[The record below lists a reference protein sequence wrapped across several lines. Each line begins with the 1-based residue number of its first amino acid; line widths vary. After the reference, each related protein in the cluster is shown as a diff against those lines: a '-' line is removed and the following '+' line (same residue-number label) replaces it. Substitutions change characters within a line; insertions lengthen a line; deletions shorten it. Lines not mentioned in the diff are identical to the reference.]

1 MKNFS
6 GSVLALMALTGLTP
20 SQIALAASDS
30 TQVLVSAT
38 VPSWVKLETAAS
50 VDLGS
55 VSNVEKAHEI
65 KVSSNNTNPLTQI
78 TVKQD
83 GSSENHMLLSH
94 TDGTKSDKMKVKV
107 GVKEDDIRDGEFSA
121 GKLVSKNF
129 STSQAGKTMTL
140 LLTPTSDFGTLES
153 GNYEGTLSIVARID

>member
-1 MKNFS
+1 MNNFS
-6 GSVLALMALTGLTP
+6 ASFLAITALTALAP
-20 SQIALAASDS
+20 LQIALAASDS

-38 VPSWVKLETAAS
+38 VPSWIKLETAAS
-50 VDLGS
+50 IDLGS

-65 KVSSNNTNPLTQI
+65 KVSSNNTNPLTQV
-78 TVKQD
+78 TVEQD

-94 TDGTKSDKMKVKV
+94 TDVTKSDKMKVKV
-107 GVKEDDIRDGEFSA
+107 GVKEDDIRDGEFTA

-140 LLTPTSDFGTLES
+140 LLTPTSDFSTLES
-153 GNYEGTLSIVARID
+153 GNYQGTLSIVARVD